1 MAVSV
6 SNKDVEVLSE
16 AMFCYYFAIWKNGKQ
31 KKYDFREWKTIQ
43 TTSDLSKLTDSLGIT
58 SMVKKVNSDS
68 AFTSRLS
75 KVYEFLTK
83 NKNKWAEALESQMTA
98 FFGSSKIKL
107 SSGGTYYVMRA
118 DMIPKEYDPYR
129 AYEELSKKVK
139 GKLGFR
145 GTIDKD
151 KWNPSDVWIFTDRS
165 IDFLKKFVA
174 LFSSQILKE
183 PEYCVKMMEKLNN
196 RIYFLFTKG
205 LLFPV
210 SLKAPTGAAKV
221 VFENDITSDLQK
233 VVRYEKVEYD
243 QNNQDAK
250 IKFVVDEVDKQS
262 GKIIKKAYIKGSIK
276 TKTVMS
282 GGARLE
288 IEAGGAAR
296 YGSMGTE
303 NYQWII
309 KETDNTG
316 IQSLNKIRNKT
327 EFGDLKSKYWGNV
340 SGKEWLGRGEYVK
353 EFNKDPKKFRMEI
366 EPYTQALYMHI
377 NGGPWDPKRAEMSAK
392 SPEEAWLNKTH
403 AGEVAV
409 AMDDI
414 TRKIMKD
421 ITTENLF
428 NLAASQGFGAGVSE
442 SQIKS
447 RIKMAEAIG
456 KKLGEDFEGIDIN
469 NANKLWTSCFYAVVK

>member
-1 MAVSV
+1 MSV

-16 AMFCYYFAIWKNGKQ
+16 AMFCYYFAIWKKGNS
-31 KKYDFREWKTIQ
+31 KKYDYTEWKDIK
-43 TTSDLSKLTDSLGIT
+43 SKADLSNFVTKMQIT
-58 SMVKKVNSDS
+58 SMVAKVNSDP
-68 AFTSRLS
+68 AFISRLS
-75 KVYEFLTK
+75 IVHEFLSK
-83 NKNKWAEALESQMTA
+83 NKNRWAGMLESQMKA
-98 FFGSSKIKL
+98 LFGNSKIKL
-107 SSGGTYYVMRA
+107 SGGEYYVMRA
-118 DMIPKEYDPYR
+118 DMIPSDYDPYR
-129 AYEELSKKVK
+129 AYEVLSQKVK
-139 GKLGFR
+139 GRLGFN

-151 KWNPSDVWIFTDRS
+151 KWNPSDVWIFTDGS
-165 IDFLKKFVA
+165 IRFLRRFVP
-174 LFSSQILKE
+174 LFNSQVLKE

-196 RIYFLFTKG
+196 RIYLLFKQG
-205 LLFPV
+205 LLFPI

-221 VFENDITSDLQK
+221 VFENDTTSDLQK
-233 VVRYEKVEYD
+233 VVRYERVEYD

-250 IKFVVDEVDKQS
+250 IKFEVDNVDKQS
-262 GKIIKKAYIKGSIK
+262 GKVIEKAYIKGSIK
-276 TKTVMS
+276 TKTVKS

-316 IQSLNKIRNKT
+316 IQSLNKIRNKS
-327 EFGDLKSKYWGNV
+327 EFKELKTKYWGNV
-340 SGKEWLGRGEYVK
+340 SGKEWLGRGKYLQ
-353 EFNKDPKKFRMEI
+353 EFNKDPKQFKKEI
-366 EPYTQALYMHI
+366 QDYTQALYRHI
-377 NGGPWDPKRAEMSAK
+377 NGGPWDPMKAEMSAR

-414 TRKIMKD
+414 TRKLMKD

-442 SQIKS
+442 TQIKT
-447 RIKMAEAIG
+447 RMKMAEAMG
-456 KKLGEDFEGIDIN
+456 KKLGGDFEGISMN
-469 NANKLWTSCFYAVVK
+469 NANKLWTSCFYIVVK